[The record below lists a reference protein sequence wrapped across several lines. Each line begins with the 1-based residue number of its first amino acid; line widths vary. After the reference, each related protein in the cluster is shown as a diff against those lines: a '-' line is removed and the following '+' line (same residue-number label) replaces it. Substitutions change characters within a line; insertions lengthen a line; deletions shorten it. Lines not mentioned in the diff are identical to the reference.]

1 MLSFFLGGVM
11 GCGEQVTNCY
21 YFIQSSFALHSLHFE
36 LSHISL
42 IISSDFLL
50 YHLLLRQSSIT
61 VHVRRATHL
70 LFMIS
75 WCTFHSPEGFVRRVP
90 LSSIMIRCN
99 KGLANHKLKYGKGEE
114 NLSLSILKGLL
125 LLKML
130 RRNTPYGNIIYM
142 LITRKWPED
151 HLSYRFILTKHKYE
165 KGTTF
170 QWKIRERGTFCQK

>member
-36 LSHISL
+36 LSRISL
-42 IISSDFLL
+42 IISSDFSL
-50 YHLLLRQSSIT
+50 YHILLRQSSIT
-61 VHVRRATHL
+61 VHVHVRRSTHL

-75 WCTFHSPEGFVRRVP
+75 WCTFHK

-99 KGLANHKLKYGKGEE
+99 KGLKNHKLKYGKGEE
-114 NLSLSILKGLL
+114 NLSSSILKDFL

-130 RRNTPYGNIIYM
+130 RRKKPYGNIIYM
-142 LITRKWPED
+142 LIQSKVTRKWPED
-151 HLSYRFILTKHKYE
+151 HLSYRFIPTKHIYE

-170 QWKIRERGTFCQK
+170 QWNIHERGTFCQK